1 MAKRT
6 RAPARRGRATQTTSP
21 LRKPVSKFASKLAS
35 KLASKTA
42 SMPAC
47 MPAPE
52 PAPKPAGTSP
62 VAQTE
67 QATLARRRVFTPELL
82 AYTRQRFEGTDAPF
96 SEIAADLGVHR
107 NTLRKIARHECWTRY
122 VRPPQGL
129 PPAVKLL
136 MQAEALESHPE
147 VRGGVQ
153 GNSAI
158 ASAQAEDEGVIP
170 PLAEAVA
177 RLHRVILD
185 ELAGLEALRAKL
197 KRPPRG
203 SAGTA
208 RTLATLAE
216 TLQKLQ
222 HLQRNPAN
230 AGSDDADM
238 PSDIDEFRNELA
250 RRIDQ
255 FVASR
260 AHPGIG
266 GAPAISP
273 VDDPAR

>member
-1 MAKRT
+1 M
-6 RAPARRGRATQTTSP
+6 
-21 LRKPVSKFASKLAS
+21 
-35 KLASKTA
+35 
-42 SMPAC
+42 
-47 MPAPE
+47 
-52 PAPKPAGTSP
+52 
-62 VAQTE
+62 TE
-67 QATLARRRVFTPELL
+67 QATLARRRTFTPELL
-82 AYTRQRFEGTDAPF
+82 AYTRQRFEEADAPYA
-96 SEIAADLGVHR
+96 EIAADLGVHR
-107 NTLRKIARHECWTRY
+107 NTLRKIARLEGWTRY

-136 MQAEALESHPE
+136 KQAEALERHPDL
-147 VRGGVQ
+147 RGGIQ
-153 GNSAI
+153 GNGAT
-158 ASAQAEDEGVIP
+158 ASAQAEGEGAIP
-170 PLAEAVA
+170 PLAETIAQ
-177 RLHRVILD
+177 LHRIILD
-185 ELAGLEALRAKL
+185 ELAGLETLRAKL

-208 RTLATLAE
+208 RTLSTLAE

-266 GAPAISP
+266 GASAISP
-273 VDDPAR
+273 MDDAAR